1 MNSKQLLLAVSYL
14 GLCALSQQAS
24 AACNIGSENR
34 TPQKL
39 NLDMGAIS
47 VDPKLPVGGVI
58 SARHFS
64 LNSARLLALQCDSS
78 GGSIKGMIE
87 GSSFTQLANVYRTNI
102 KGVGIRFSLDDQQ
115 INFPYQAPVGADK
128 KVLGQQLKVELI
140 KTDMLTGAG
149 ILTEAMTTRYYL
161 DGDGPNHPI
170 LTAQFQANSTVLN
183 NPTCGFS
190 PESIQQTVQMQPIK
204 AAQLT
209 AVGQTAAAQNFTVG
223 FSCAPGY
230 TAKTIEVKFH
240 YQSDHH
246 APANN
251 VLKNLSQTGSDA
263 QGVGIA
269 LYFTDFNNYPLDSG
283 GSIIFSGY
291 EHNFPQVRIRAS
303 YYQTLPQVIPGSVY
317 ATMMMNMTYQ

>member
-1 MNSKQLLLAVSYL
+1 MSYKQLLLAVSVVSL
-14 GLCALSQQAS
+14 SVLSQHAW
-24 AACNIGSENR
+24 AACSIGSENR

-39 NLDMGAIS
+39 NLDMGMIS

-58 SARHFS
+58 STRHFP
-64 LNSARLLALQCDSS
+64 LNSAGLLALQCDSS
-78 GGSIKGMIE
+78 GGSVKGVIE
-87 GSSFTQLANVYRTNI
+87 GSSFTSLADVYQTNI
-102 KGVGIRFSLDDQQ
+102 KGVGIRFSLDDQH
-115 INFPYQAPVGADK
+115 INFPYQAAVVADK
-128 KVLGQQLKVELI
+128 KTFGQQLTVELV
-140 KTDMLTGAG
+140 KTDRVTGTG
-149 ILTEAMTTRYYL
+149 TLTEAMTTRYYL
-161 DGDGPNHPI
+161 DGDDPSRPI

-190 PESIQQTVQMQPIK
+190 PESVQQTVQMQPIK

-230 TAKTIEVKFH
+230 AAKTIEVKFH
-240 YQSDHH
+240 YQSDHN
-246 APANN
+246 APASN
-251 VLKNLSQTGSDA
+251 VLKNLSQTGCDA

-283 GSIIFSGY
+283 GGIFFSGY
-291 EHNFPQVRIRAS
+291 VHNLPQVRIRAS
-303 YYQTLPQVIPGSVY
+303 YYQTLPQIIPGAVY